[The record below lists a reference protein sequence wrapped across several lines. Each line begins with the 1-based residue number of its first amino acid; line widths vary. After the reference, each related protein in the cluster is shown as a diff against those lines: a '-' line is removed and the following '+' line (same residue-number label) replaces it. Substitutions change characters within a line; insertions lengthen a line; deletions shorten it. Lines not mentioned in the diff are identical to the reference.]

1 MANLTSSG
9 RVPRFYVTG
18 LRPDTGYVVS
28 VTAVNAKGSSDALM
42 VRAYTRKS
50 DGLRQLIETSE
61 SALATNVAN
70 SHRGKGFVDSVWF
83 LGTLAMQALSVL
95 KSDLGYQYN
104 DLKFQF
110 FSNEIATVISL
121 LEKHFSE

>member
-83 LGTLAMQALSVL
+83 LGTLAMQALSVI

-110 FSNEIATVISL
+110 FINEIATVISF

>member
-1 MANLTSSG
+1 MSVREAGVNGGNRRRGLVANLTSSG

-28 VTAVNAKGSSDALM
+28 VTAINAKGSSDALM

-70 SHRGKGFVDSVWF
+70 THRGNGFVDSVWF
-83 LGTLAMQALSVL
+83 LGTIHAWQ
-95 KSDLGYQYN
+95 
-104 DLKFQF
+104 
-110 FSNEIATVISL
+110 L
-121 LEKHFSE
+121 LCFTC

>member
-1 MANLTSSG
+1 
-9 RVPRFYVTG
+9 
-18 LRPDTGYVVS
+18 
-28 VTAVNAKGSSDALM
+28 M

-83 LGTLAMQALSVL
+83 LGTLAMQALSGHGSL
-95 KSDLGYQYN
+95 YLLTFCYDRRSLCTSRSDSGDIPCSGHGTLRFTDPKASSHSNPSTQQH
-104 DLKFQF
+104 DSSATD
-110 FSNEIATVISL
+110 FSDG
-121 LEKHFSE
+121 